1 MNNGATAIKKTYL
14 AMHVACLSNA
24 HFVHSFVQEVKV
36 PCLVRVRDFFFVL
49 CFGFRSGCVFD
60 FTQSTLPPQNVP
72 IAMMAE

>member
-49 CFGFRSGCVFD
+49 CFGFRPVVSSIL
-60 FTQSTLPPQNVP
+60 QSTLPPHVP

>member
-36 PCLVRVRDFFFVL
+36 PSRARACALPSLFCVLVL
-49 CFGFRSGCVFD
+49 SGVVVTKTPTLD
-60 FTQSTLPPQNVP
+60 SILPPLKCSF
-72 IAMMAE
+72 E